1 MSAIFKIYAKLI
13 KNGEKSIEDVPE
25 HIRLDVQREL
35 NSLDNKEDIGRG
47 WNNGYNLCN
56 VDF

>member
-25 HIRLDVQREL
+25 RIRLDVQREL
-35 NSLDNKEDIGRG
+35 DENNTRKEVG
-47 WNNGYNLCN
+47 
-56 VDF
+56 

>member
-35 NSLDNKEDIGRG
+35 NSLDNKEYERR